1 MNNVLTCFSEFVYND
16 SDGILYWC
24 QLGTNNYK
32 RLANFEVIISR
43 RYRLVSCYGVSDWL
57 RIVLRG
63 RSAQELE
70 ISLSELSSLIQR
82 IEKNFPEYRLY
93 PDSRQQGVLFK
104 QYVSEIYERTATTL
118 PIDLV
123 YQESGWHLTPQNIPH
138 YYSGNDTE
146 NCLSSFR
153 LANQFNYT
161 PQELIEWAIG
171 VLSIGPMEV
180 MLPLLIHAHLGYT
193 LKLYG
198 DAGYNEQYI
207 LALIGASGSKKTSL
221 ARVLFCLFG
230 EVMVNFMSTDR
241 AIELDLMKR
250 QDSTLLLDDLSSGSD
265 KILVGKFEKI
275 LRQLGDSI
283 GRKRSINGG
292 TEQDIVRTR
301 CAVLLTAETDIDA
314 LSKSSKLR
322 TLAVNIGINTLD
334 SVALYRYQHDE
345 IMCHS
350 VGQWSKLEQYMT
362 LYVQFLEGNYFQIVK
377 NLAMTKSEPVPK
389 EFSFS
394 RQATIFKMMSS
405 QAKLMTDFWRIHFPV
420 TDAEVFA
427 MYSEFVSVLMYLIG
441 QNELRGQKVEPY
453 ILFLQA
459 IKYGITCENIAAPDK
474 DRFVMGNFIAYWS
487 KGNLMLMSDLG
498 FNYVVRY
505 YERPGQV
512 IPFPDSLNGVLNK
525 FYELNLLEVYEQ
537 RDHKAKLMKQVKF
550 GDVSRNFICLRWHMV
565 EPLLN
570 SMTFVPAY

>member
-1 MNNVLTCFSEFVYND
+1 MDNFVVCSSEFTYNESD
-16 SDGILYWC
+16 SVLYWC
-24 QLGTNNYK
+24 QPNTGNYK
-32 RLANFEVIISR
+32 RLANFEVVIKR
-43 RYRLVSCYGVSDWL
+43 RYALVSYYGMVERL
-57 RIVLRG
+57 ALVLRG
-63 RSAQELE
+63 RNVRELE
-70 ISLSELSSLIQR
+70 ISLSDMTLLMQR
-82 IEKNFPEYRLY
+82 IEKSFPEYRLY
-93 PDSRQQGVLFK
+93 PDSRQQGVLFR
-104 QYVSEIYERTATTL
+104 QYVSEVYEKTAVTL
-118 PIDLV
+118 PVDLV
-123 YQESGWHLTPQNIPH
+123 YQESGWHLTPLNVPH
-138 YYSGNDTE
+138 YYSGNDTV

-153 LANQFNYT
+153 LANQFNFT

-193 LKLYG
+193 LKLYE

-265 KILVGKFEKI
+265 KFLAGKFEKI

-292 TEQDIVRTR
+292 MEQDVVKTR

-334 SVALYRYQHDE
+334 SAALYRYQQDE
-345 IMCHS
+345 IMAHS
-350 VGQWSKLEQYMT
+350 AGQWSKLEQYMT
-362 LYVQFLEGNYFQIVK
+362 LYVQFLEGNYSQIVQ
-377 NLAMTKSEPVPK
+377 NLAIARSEPVPR

-405 QAKLMTDFWRIHFPV
+405 QAKLMTDFWRIYFPV
-420 TDAEVFA
+420 ADAEVFA
-427 MYSEFVSVLMYLIG
+427 MYSDFVSVLMYLIG

-453 ILFLQA
+453 VLFLQA
-459 IKYGITCENIAAPDK
+459 IKYGLSCEPIVAQDK
-474 DRFVMGNFIAYWS
+474 SSFVIGNFIGFWS
-487 KGNLMLMSDLG
+487 GLNLMLRSDLS
-498 FNYVVRY
+498 FDYVLKY
-505 YERPGQV
+505 YSRQGQM
-512 IPFPDSLNGVLNK
+512 FPDSLQGVLNK
-525 FYELNLLEVYEQ
+525 FYELGLLEVYEQ
-537 RDHKAKLMKQVKF
+537 KDHKAKLMKTVKI
-550 GDVSRNFICLRWHMV
+550 GNVNQNFICLRWHMV
-565 EPLLN
+565 ETLLN
-570 SMTFVPAY
+570 QVTVVSVY

>member
-1 MNNVLTCFSEFVYND
+1 MDNFIVCSSEFTYNESD
-16 SDGILYWC
+16 SVLYWC
-24 QLGTNNYK
+24 QPNTGNYK
-32 RLANFEVIISR
+32 RLANFEVVIKR
-43 RYRLVSCYGVSDWL
+43 RYALVSYYGMVERL
-57 RIVLRG
+57 ALELRG
-63 RSAQELE
+63 RNVRELE
-70 ISLSELSSLIQR
+70 ISLSEMSLLMQR
-82 IEKNFPEYRLY
+82 IEKSFPEYRLY
-93 PDSRQQGVLFK
+93 PDSRQQGILFR
-104 QYVSEIYERTATTL
+104 QYVSEVYERTAVTL
-118 PIDLV
+118 PVDLV
-123 YQESGWHLTPQNIPH
+123 YQESGWHLTPLNVPH

-153 LANQFNYT
+153 LANHFTFT
-161 PQELIEWAIG
+161 PQELVEWTIG

-193 LKLYG
+193 LKLYE

-265 KILVGKFEKI
+265 KFLAGKFEKI

-292 TEQDIVRTR
+292 MEQDVVKTR

-334 SVALYRYQHDE
+334 SAALYRYQQDE
-345 IMCHS
+345 VMAHAA
-350 VGQWSKLEQYMT
+350 GQWSKLEQYMT
-362 LYVQFLEGNYFQIVK
+362 LYIQFLEGNYSQIVQ
-377 NLAMTKSEPVPK
+377 NLAIARSEPVPR

-405 QAKLMTDFWRIHFPV
+405 QAKLMTDFWRIYFPV
-420 TDAEVFA
+420 ADAEVFA
-427 MYSEFVSVLMYLIG
+427 MYSDFVGVLMYLIG

-453 ILFLQA
+453 VLFLQA
-459 IKYGITCENIAAPDK
+459 IKYGLSCEPIVAQDK
-474 DRFVMGNFIAYWS
+474 SSFVIGNFIGFWS
-487 KGNLMLMSDLG
+487 GLNLMLRSDLS
-498 FNYVVRY
+498 FDYVLKY
-505 YERPGQV
+505 YSRQGQM
-512 IPFPDSLNGVLNK
+512 FPDSLQGVLNK
-525 FYELNLLEVYEQ
+525 FYELGLLEVYEQ
-537 RDHKAKLMKQVKF
+537 KDHKAKLMKTVKI
-550 GDVSRNFICLRWHMV
+550 GNVNQNFICLRWHMV
-565 EPLLN
+565 ETLLN
-570 SMTFVPAY
+570 QVTVVSAY